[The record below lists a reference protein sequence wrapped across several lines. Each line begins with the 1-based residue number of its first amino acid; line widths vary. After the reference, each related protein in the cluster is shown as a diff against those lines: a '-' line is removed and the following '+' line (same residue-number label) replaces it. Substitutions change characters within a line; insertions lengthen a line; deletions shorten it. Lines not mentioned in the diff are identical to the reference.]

1 MKQIKNN
8 FILFGAIHQDFVFEL
23 KNNLI
28 KYRTNPIKHSESYG
42 GVAHNVAI
50 VVAKNENVSL
60 FSIKSDKETINYLK
74 KVRINFVSL
83 NNKIQKRYYGI
94 LINKYKKFQLGIA
107 NTDAYESYKKV
118 IINFQFKNKN
128 LIFDLN
134 FSNIFIKNLINKY
147 HKNNKITVC
156 GTSPFKVH
164 KIKGLLKKINCLIV
178 NKEELFTLT
187 NIRNI
192 NKSIKFIISINPNI
206 NLIVSNGGNKT
217 YAYEYSKLI
226 SIKPPKV
233 KIINENGAGD
243 VMAGN
248 YIYYRSKNYT
258 LENSLSLGIAT
269 GIMHVKSKKN
279 IKLNFR
285 NIKKISDK
293 IKINKEKLYEK

>member
-1 MKQIKNN
+1 MKQINNN
-8 FILFGAIHQDFVFEL
+8 FIFFGAIHQDFVFEL
-23 KNNLI
+23 KNDLI

-42 GVAHNVAI
+42 GVAHNVARVI
-50 VVAKNENVSL
+50 SKNENVSL
-60 FSIKSDKETINYLK
+60 CSIKSDRETIRYLK
-74 KVRINFVSL
+74 KIGINFVSL

-94 LINKYKKFQLGIA
+94 LINKFKKFQLGIA
-107 NTDAYESYKKV
+107 NTEAYELFKKT
-118 IINFQFKNKN
+118 IINFQFKNKY

-134 FSNIFIKNLINKY
+134 FSNIFIKNIINKY
-147 HKNNKITVC
+147 YKNNKIIIC

-164 KIKGLLKKINCLIV
+164 KIKNLLKKINCLIL

-258 LENSLSLGIAT
+258 LEKSLSLGIAM

-279 IKLNFR
+279 AKINFKSIK
-285 NIKKISDK
+285 NISNK
-293 IKINKEKLYEK
+293 IKINKEKLYE